1 MSDIKWYYAA
11 GSEQRGPLNDAD
23 MIAMVSEDV
32 VRPETMIW
40 QQGMTDWQPA
50 HAVLPA
56 NLIPASWANQA
67 PPLPVASV
75 AEGGS
80 ISQAGQALGQNLSQ
94 ALGQNLGKVGLDF
107 STGHS
112 GSGEYHHPTDF
123 VDVTRTVLSR
133 YVQFSG
139 RARRSEFWFWTLFV
153 WVVFVVGFGL
163 AAAIGAVLGEFVG
176 GLLSIV
182 VSLFALAILLPNL
195 ALAIRRL
202 HDTGRSGW
210 WLLVA
215 FVPFVGSLVLLV
227 FYILPGQP
235 ENNQFGPA

>member
-23 MIAMVSEDV
+23 MVAMVREGV
-32 VRPETMIW
+32 IRPETMIW

-50 HAVLPA
+50 QEVLPP
-56 NLIPASWANQA
+56 NLIPASWASQA
-67 PPLPVASV
+67 PPMPAAPV

-80 ISQAGQALGQNLSQ
+80 ISQAGQAMGQNLGQ
-94 ALGQNLGKVGLDF
+94 ALGRNLGKVGLDF
-107 STGHS
+107 SAGHS

-123 VDVTRTVLSR
+123 VDVAKTVLNR

-163 AAAIGAVLGEFVG
+163 AAAIGAVLGQIVAGFLS
-176 GLLSIV
+176 LL
-182 VSLFALAILLPNL
+182 VSLVALAIMLPSL
-195 ALAIRRL
+195 AVSVRRL
-202 HDTGRSGW
+202 HDTGRSAW
-210 WLLVA
+210 WLLIMI
-215 FVPFVGSLVLLV
+215 VPLGSLVLLV
-227 FYILPGQP
+227 FYTLPGKP
-235 ENNQFGPA
+235 EDNQFGPA